1 MRVVRTR
8 RALLLAGPAA
18 LVLTAAVACSSSSS
32 PVSTSTSSSS
42 SPMATSS
49 GTSGSTSADALAVTA
64 NSTLGQIVTTG
75 SGRTVYRFDLDTANP
90 PKSNCSGS
98 CATYWPPVLVTG
110 SAMPAVSGVS
120 SSLLGEVTRSDGS
133 KQLTLAGWPLY
144 TYAGDSGPGM
154 ASGQGV
160 NASGA
165 KWWAVTPTGA
175 KASGSG
181 AGGSSSSSSGSGSGG
196 GNY

>member
-8 RALLLAGPAA
+8 RVLLLAGPAA
-18 LVLTAAVACSSSSS
+18 LLLATAVACSSSSS
-32 PVSTSTSSSS
+32 PAATVTSGNPAASSS
-42 SPMATSS
+42 A
-49 GTSGSTSADALAVTA
+49 SGSGSSADALAVTT

-90 PKSNCSGS
+90 SKSNCNGS

-110 SAMPAVSGVS
+110 SGMPTVSGVS

-154 ASGQGV
+154 TSGQGID
-160 NASGA
+160 ASGG
-165 KWWAVTPTGA
+165 KWWAVTPSGA
-175 KASGSG
+175 KAS
-181 AGGSSSSSSGSGSGG
+181 SSGGGTTSTTSGSGG

>member
-8 RALLLAGPAA
+8 RLLLLAAPAA
-18 LVLTAAVACSSSSS
+18 LVLATAVACGSSGT
-32 PVSTSTSSSS
+32 PAASTGTSATVSS
-42 SPMATSS
+42 SPMASGGASGGSS
-49 GTSGSTSADALAVTA
+49 SAALAVTT

-90 PKSNCSGS
+90 SKSNCSGS

-110 SAMPAVSGVS
+110 SGMPSVTGVS
-120 SSLLGEVTRSDGS
+120 SSQLGEVTRSDGS

-144 TYAGDSGPGM
+144 TYAGDSGPGT
-154 ASGQGV
+154 ASGQGID
-160 NASGA
+160 ASGG

-175 KASGSG
+175 KAS
-181 AGGSSSSSSGSGSGG
+181 AGGGTMSSTTSGSGG